1 MVHPQAPAVLQ
12 PSRCGPPTGPTGG
25 HAGPCSSR
33 EPPETVP
40 AVHLRR
46 CGCVCTRMCSG
57 RPGSPHAAHQQRH
70 GPFPSTTRRRL
81 QPLSAHVPNNTEAS
95 GVERR
100 REWPLLTAQRRTGE
114 IATSLFFFF
123 LVWYNSISGLF
134 PGSQM
139 CISPLAG
146 FAPSAKLKTAHH
158 HSLLASRSR
167 HDGTSD
173 DVLHGRE
180 CEPSSHG
187 PFPAFVC

>member
-1 MVHPQAPAVLQ
+1 MRSPNR
-12 PSRCGPPTGPTGG
+12 SDRGPRGP
-25 HAGPCSSR
+25 
-33 EPPETVP
+33 VQ
-40 AVHLRR
+40 
-46 CGCVCTRMCSG
+46 
-57 RPGSPHAAHQQRH
+57 QQRATRDRPRCTPAPLWVRVYTDVQWTSRLAPRRPPATARAIPQH
-70 GPFPSTTRRRL
+70 HTKEVATSVSTCSEQHRGVGRGAPERMAVVDGSTTYGR
-81 QPLSAHVPNNTEAS
+81 NCYITF
-95 GVERR
+95 
-100 REWPLLTAQRRTGE
+100 
-114 IATSLFFFF
+114 FFFF